1 MEVSV
6 ISAPGVNGPQIK
18 EMPCKVTDNG
28 DGTYTA
34 QYTPEQPGEY
44 AVAVKYAGQEIP
56 KSPIPV
62 RVIPSV
68 DVSKIKVDGLQDS
81 KYMEM
86 RQWFLL
92 VVRIYS

>member
-1 MEVSV
+1 MEVNV

-18 EMPCKVTDNG
+18 HMPCKVTDNG
-28 DGTYTA
+28 DGTFTA
-34 QYTPEQPGEY
+34 QYTPEGPGEY

-68 DVSKIKVDGLQDS
+68 DVSKIKIDGLQES
-81 KYMEM
+81 KYHGMEK
-86 RQWFLL
+86 RG
-92 VVRIYS
+92 I